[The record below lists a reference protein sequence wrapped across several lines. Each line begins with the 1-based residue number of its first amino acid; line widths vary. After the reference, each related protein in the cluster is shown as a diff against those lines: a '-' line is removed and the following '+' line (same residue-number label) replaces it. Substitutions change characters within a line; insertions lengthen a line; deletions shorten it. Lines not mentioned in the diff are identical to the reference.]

1 MAPKGGRGK
10 GKGDKK
16 KKDEKVLPLAVDITV
31 MLPDESHVIL
41 KGISTDKIIDV
52 RRLLCVNTLACHITN
67 YSLSHEVRGSRL
79 KDFVD
84 VTVLKPCTLT
94 LVEEEDYD
102 EERAV
107 AHVRRLLD
115 LLSSTTCFGHP
126 PPPTP
131 QPTSPKD
138 APSESAS
145 AAASKVRKKS
155 GGAGAGGNRKS
166 PPDDQGQSQPK
177 SPSQSL
183 AAAAKDS
190 TADLEAE
197 MSGACPRLGAF
208 YEFFSSPISPLPSS
222 L

>member
-1 MAPKGGRGK
+1 MLILQGYICYFTKYKCFVEIFLR
-10 GKGDKK
+10 
-16 KKDEKVLPLAVDITV
+16 EKRTTTKSVRWRTCGA
-31 MLPDESHVIL
+31 S
-41 KGISTDKIIDV
+41 ST
-52 RRLLCVNTLACHITN
+52 
-67 YSLSHEVRGSRL
+67 SS
-79 KDFVD
+79 
-84 VTVLKPCTLT
+84 P
-94 LVEEEDYD
+94 
-102 EERAV
+102 
-107 AHVRRLLD
+107 
-115 LLSSTTCFGHP
+115 STTCFGHP

-208 YEFFSSPISPLPSS
+208 YEFFSLANLTPPIQCESNLTLPSLFDHVS
-222 L
+222 PESWSRISIGS